1 VSLELTLTR
10 LVVWFLR
17 SRMKTSVESFV
28 SPATRFDASE
38 EKATKRPFA
47 EIEGS

>member
-1 VSLELTLTR
+1 MLTR
-10 LVVWFLR
+10 LVLTAVLSWT
-17 SRMKTSVESFV
+17 KTSV
-28 SPATRFDASE
+28 SPLLSPLTARLDAVE